1 MPRKAIK
8 TEKPPLLFLERS
20 LCGARLQNVPEVRAA
35 LNPKEFF
42 TETQEHS
49 SSVLNSWVSPQF
61 DSSVAAAAAPPVRRG
76 RRKCHSATSILDS
89 CSQLSR
95 KNSVCKFPSL
105 SFQTRSRDQSHQPK
119 STRTKKATECTVVS
133 DVGNQQRGSCQIKRT
148 ISSAQYSD
156 TPKRQMTSIRKGN
169 VERFSEGVASSSSCL
184 DQPDT
189 QSIQVT
195 ERCRIPEDGA
205 STPASNEFSSTTEF
219 SSLGPPPDVDTPK
232 VMQEG
237 NSCPSSASLH
247 LLLPQ
252 PCTPPCNQ
260 PPDILVADTPERD
273 YGVKVTWRRR
283 RGLMLLLKER
293 GHLSD
298 SDMLIYS

>member
-1 MPRKAIK
+1 MPRKAVK

-35 LNPKEFF
+35 LNPKDFF
-42 TETQEHS
+42 TETQEHNS
-49 SSVLNSWVSPQF
+49 STLKSWVSPQF
-61 DSSVAAAAAPPVRRG
+61 DSSVAAAPPARRG

-105 SFQTRSRDQSHQPK
+105 LFQTRSRDQSHQPK
-119 STRTKKATECTVVS
+119 STRTKKATECSAVS
-133 DVGNQQRGSCQIKRT
+133 DVGNQPLGSCRIKRT
-148 ISSAQYSD
+148 VSSAQYSD
-156 TPKRQMTSIRKGN
+156 TPKRQTSSLRKGN
-169 VERFSEGVASSSSCL
+169 GERLSDGAASSSRFL
-184 DQPDT
+184 DPPET
-189 QSIQVT
+189 LSIHVT
-195 ERCRIPEDGA
+195 GIPPDGA
-205 STPASNEFSSTTEF
+205 STPASNTFSTTEV
-219 SSLGPPPDVDTPK
+219 SSVGPPPDVDTPK

-237 NSCPSSASLH
+237 SSSPSSTPLH

-252 PCTPPCNQ
+252 LCTPPCNQ

-293 GHLSD
+293 GHLSA
-298 SDMLIYS
+298 SDTLIHR